1 MVINNINQRHVN
13 RRMYTGTGALVSVTL
28 LKRGDDQRQGTVT
41 SYTLHEC
48 RASAVHKS
56 GNPIQGP
63 MAAHS
68 RVVWHIP
75 MVELERV
82 GVNYLNALDRIVDPT
97 GKYWQPEATNEITF
111 KLILTHY
118 CLECREVDPPAGTNA

>member
-28 LKRGDDQRQGTVT
+28 LKRGDDQREGVVT

-48 RASAVHKS
+48 RHSALHKS
-56 GNPIQGP
+56 HQPIQGDW
-63 MAAHS
+63 AVGS
-68 RVVWHIP
+68 RCVWHIP

-82 GVNYLNALDRIVDPT
+82 GVPYINVLDRIVDQV
-97 GKYWQPEATNEITF
+97 GRYWQPESNQEITF
-111 KLILTHY
+111 KLIETHY
-118 CLECREVDPPAGTNA
+118 CVECTRIDPPRQQS